1 MVHNINTVISDT
13 CLFHPLFVAA
23 FGAVAFRLLN
33 TEMPQ
38 DNKPKFKKPRLV
50 DHDGDVSKRWYIIYY
65 ATNKDNGEMVRQR
78 FALNLNHTKDKAKRY
93 KLAEAYI
100 KQITEYLEKG
110 LQFVEP
116 DGKKKKENQTFTLP
130 EAIQYAFDKK
140 AKDLSKNWQS
150 THKWVIYQVTMFFEK
165 KPKIEVQ
172 KLKTLDVV
180 EIMEWMEKKNG
191 FGPKTFNEYLGIIY
205 SSLEYLVSL
214 DLLEKNVAVKV
225 ARKRVPKGEKNI
237 PFNVDAIA
245 KLKLEAEKDNN
256 QQWCIFIDFCLFTLA
271 RPRKEL
277 HFLKVGELREKSI
290 FIPKE
295 RGKTGGRSVPIIP
308 PLEKLIQ
315 KHGLRDYPAD
325 FYVFGREGKPS
336 DKPFTTTH
344 FYDFLSKYLKICNL
358 NGEGHTLY
366 ALKHTGAIMCYKA
379 GVPIN
384 VIQILCGHS
393 SPSQTAQYLTNMGL
407 INPTDQFL
415 GNWPEY

>member
-1 MVHNINTVISDT
+1 MVHQITTYISNTYHSH
-13 CLFHPLFVAA
+13 LLFVAVFA
-23 FGAVAFRLLN
+23 AVSSKILN
-33 TEMPQ
+33 IEMPEET
-38 DNKPKFKKPRLV
+38 KPKFKKPRLV
-50 DHDGDVSKRWYIIYY
+50 DHNGDVSKRWYIVYY
-65 ATNKDNGEMVRQR
+65 ATSKTSGELVRQR
-78 FALNLNHTKDKAKRY
+78 FTLKLNQIQDKEKRY
-93 KLAEAYI
+93 KLAESYI

-110 LQFVEP
+110 LQVVESEAKQKRE
-116 DGKKKKENQTFTLP
+116 DQGFTLP

-140 AKDLSKNWQS
+140 SKDLSKNWQQ
-150 THKWVIYQVTMFFEK
+150 TYRWVISQVNLFFEK
-165 KPKIEVQ
+165 KPKIEIQ
-172 KLKTLDVV
+172 KLKTLHVV

-214 DLLEKNVAVKV
+214 DLLEKNVAKKV

-237 PFNVDAIA
+237 PFNIEAIA
-245 KLKLEAEKDNN
+245 KLKAEAEKDKNL
-256 QQWCIFIDFCLFTLA
+256 QWCIFIDFCLFTLA

-277 HFLKVGELREKSI
+277 HFLKVGEIREKSI

-315 KHGLRDYPAD
+315 KHGLRNYPAD
-325 FYVFGREGKPS
+325 FYVFGKEGKPS
-336 DKPFTTTH
+336 EKPFTTTH
-344 FYDFLSKYLKICNL
+344 FYDFLSKYLKICKL
-358 NGEGHTLY
+358 TGEGHTLY

-384 VIQILCGHS
+384 IIQILCGHS